1 MLNKIKLTYN
11 INKFYQAISV
21 VPTHTKLRDLNNTDF
36 LLGVQFD
43 IMEALEAYKYGFS
56 EEEYS
61 TYAWLNKMYDQIAT
75 LRESPK
81 HNHKSLLKA
90 TAITLVI
97 ATVLAVGLHI
107 GIRQVKPTEVET
119 PHNKYTA
126 YGRYYT
132 DGTVITND
140 GNEWAYSTDL
150 ISNQIP
156 TDDMSVW
163 VGFDDNGTPDNI
175 TDDIILGLVY
185 DRETAIYDNLETAL
199 SNKFELERN
208 DNNIRIN
215 ILEKVK

>member
-11 INKFYQAISV
+11 INKFYHVFGETIGV

-36 LLGVQFD
+36 LLDVQFD
-43 IMEALEAYKYGFS
+43 IMEVLEAYKYGFS

-61 TYAWLNKMYDQIAT
+61 TYAWLNKMIAT

-90 TAITLVI
+90 TTITLVI
-97 ATVLAVGLHI
+97 ATVLAVG
-107 GIRQVKPTEVET
+107 IRQVGPTEVET
-119 PHNKYTA
+119 HHNA

-150 ISNQIP
+150 IPQMICLF
-156 TDDMSVW
+156 
-163 VGFDDNGTPDNI
+163 G
-175 TDDIILGLVY
+175 
-185 DRETAIYDNLETAL
+185 
-199 SNKFELERN
+199 
-208 DNNIRIN
+208 
-215 ILEKVK
+215 

>member
-1 MLNKIKLTYN
+1 MLNKLWLCHN
-11 INKFYQAISV
+11 INKFYHIFGEAIGV

-61 TYAWLNKMYDQIAT
+61 TYAWLNKMYEQINT
-75 LRESPK
+75 LCESPK

-90 TAITLVI
+90 TAITLV
-97 ATVLAVGLHI
+97 LAVGLHI
-107 GIRQVKPTEVET
+107 GIRQVETTEVET

-156 TDDMSVW
+156 TDDMPVW
-163 VGFDDNGTPDNI
+163 VGFDDNGTPNDI

-185 DRETAIYDNLETAL
+185 DRETAL
-199 SNKFELERN
+199 SDKFELERN
-208 DNNIRIN
+208 DNNI
-215 ILEKVK
+215 LEKVK